1 MDLTRT
7 FYEVEGQG
15 GADEIRKPYIGAFGG
30 THGGAVACATNPH
43 RRLPA
48 VRRRD
53 RHEADRGAALQPR
66 VERRNGFIENV
77 SDEEGSIRAPW
88 R

>member
-1 MDLTRT
+1 MNLTRT

-30 THGGAVACATNPH
+30 PHGGAVACATNPH
-43 RRLPA
+43 RSLPA
-48 VRRRD
+48 VRGRD
-53 RHEADRGAALQPR
+53 WHKADRGAALQPR
-66 VERRNGFIENV
+66 FERRNGFIENV
-77 SDEEGSIRAPW
+77 SDEDRSIRPP